1 VVGRVVLHLLSW
13 YLVEF
18 LKIAFDFQFKISFY
32 LSSFRDLGSVNS
44 TLFTQIIFFPYIT
57 RKMPIYVCSNCDYET
72 SHKGTMIRHLKK
84 DLPCARQRIIVNL
97 ELMKFIKQ
105 EGLEILK
112 LEQDT
117 AVHIKEL
124 MQ

>member
-1 VVGRVVLHLLSW
+1 
-13 YLVEF
+13 
-18 LKIAFDFQFKISFY
+18 
-32 LSSFRDLGSVNS
+32 
-44 TLFTQIIFFPYIT
+44 
-57 RKMPIYVCSNCDYET
+57 MPIYVCSNCDYET